1 MSGNGFFDLSEKL
14 KNPRRAAAGQPPPP
28 SDKRLSVSQVTKLID
43 QAIRAGVPT
52 SVAVQGEISNFNL
65 NRGSGHAYFTLK
77 DPDACLN
84 CVMFRSEFE
93 RLKFMPQHGMELL
106 ALGGIRVFA
115 SQGRYQLYVTDLQP
129 LGRGAL
135 ELAFQQL
142 RAKLEAEGL
151 FEHERKKPLPKYP
164 IHLAIVTSR
173 QTAALQDILKVITRF
188 PWVRATLFHVAVQG
202 EGCGPQ
208 IAAAIDAV
216 NRQGKNE
223 LILLSRGGGSLED
236 RWGFN
241 HESVA
246 RAIAASSLPV
256 ITGIGHEVDV
266 SIADLVADHH
276 AHTPTEAAQVAMHW
290 WRNVNDLLGAITL
303 RLNRQIRGI
312 LQEANHRLNAVERH
326 EIFRRPTDRIDDLR
340 MLLDD
345 RQRSLRMGIHD
356 LLRARFDRIQSL
368 SDRLQRQAP
377 AAQLQRSFDRLE
389 QMQRALLAAMNNRVR
404 SGFNQLEQDTARLAE
419 HHPRNRIALLRSQVS
434 ADDSRLTRAMQTH
447 LHRQSDRLT
456 AMSNHLHALS
466 PQRVLE
472 RGYTV
477 TRIKKTNAIVRSSK
491 QLAERDHII
500 TRFHDGEVESTV
512 EDPQQP
518 KLFE

>member
-1 MSGNGFFDLSEKL
+1 MSGNGFFDMREKL
-14 KNPRRAAAGQPPPP
+14 QAPRKAAAGGAPAPGE
-28 SDKRLSVSQVTKLID
+28 STLSVSQVTRVID
-43 QAIRAGVPT
+43 KAIRAGVPMNL
-52 SVAVQGEISNFNL
+52 AVRGEISNFNL

-77 DPDACLN
+77 DPDATLN

-106 ALGGIRVFA
+106 ALGSIRVFA
-115 SQGRYQLYVTDLQP
+115 AQGRYQLYVNDLQP
-129 LGRGAL
+129 LGKGAL

-151 FEHERKKPLPKYP
+151 FDPDRKKELPRYP
-164 IHLAIVTSR
+164 TRIAIVTSQ
-173 QTAALQDILKVITRF
+173 QTAALQDILKVLNRF
-188 PWVRATLFHVAVQG
+188 PWIRATLFHVPVQG

-208 IAAAIDAV
+208 IAAALGSV
-216 NRQGKNE
+216 NRRGKDD

-241 HESVA
+241 HELVA
-246 RAIAASSLPV
+246 RAIAASAIPV

-276 AHTPTEAAQVAMHW
+276 AHTPTEAAQTATAR
-290 WRNVNDLLGAITL
+290 WRNVDDLLASIAL
-303 RLNRQIRGI
+303 RLNRQIRSV

-326 EIFRRPTDRIDDLR
+326 EIFRRPTDRINDLR
-340 MLLDD
+340 MMLDD
-345 RQRSLRMGIHD
+345 RQR
-356 LLRARFDRIQSL
+356 LLLTALQNRLHTSVARLDK
-368 SDRLQRQAP
+368 
-377 AAQLQRSFDRLE
+377 
-389 QMQRALLAAMNNRVR
+389 N
-404 SGFNQLEQDTARLAE
+404 TARLAE
-419 HHPRNRIALLRSQVS
+419 WHPRNTITLQS
-434 ADDSRLTRAMQTH
+434 AHLTAMQARLQRAMQTH
-447 LHRQSDRLT
+447 LQKQTQRIAGLSG
-456 AMSNHLHALS
+456 HLEAVS

-477 TRIKKTNAIVRSSK
+477 TRSKKTGVIVRSSA
-491 QLAERDHII
+491 QLKERDHII
-500 TRFHDGEVESTV
+500 TRFSDGEVESTV